1 MNAIEEKITL
11 TVPERMLTM
20 NSELGFLPINLI
32 QYLTTTQATTDV
44 TMAIFMTF
52 IPKALNPPSAKSKD

>member
-1 MNAIEEKITL
+1 MT
-11 TVPERMLTM
+11 
-20 NSELGFLPINLI
+20 NLI

-52 IPKALNPPSAKSKD
+52 IPKALKPPSAKVKIE